1 MNPALL
7 RGWRLIKK
15 EGLVKKVYLDYAAT
29 TPTDPL
35 VLEAMEPY
43 FFDKF
48 GNASSLHAYGQE
60 AKQALEDSREVLANF
75 IGATPEEIVFT
86 SGGTESDNAALLG
99 VAYALEKKGNH
110 IITSVIEHHAISE
123 PAKFLEKKGFKV
135 TYLKVDK
142 DGLVSP
148 DDLKQAITDKTI
160 LVSIMHANNE
170 IGTLQPIAQLGKLA
184 QDKGV
189 YFHTDAVQTVGHIP
203 INVDQL
209 NLDLL
214 SLSAHKFYGPK
225 GVGALYVRKGTRL
238 ETFMRGGDQE
248 RGRRAST
255 HNIPGIVGLA
265 KAVELCK
272 DKMTEEIKF
281 QSALRDRL
289 LKEIPLRIPDVRLN
303 GHAQKRLPNSVN
315 FSIKYIEGESMLLSL
330 DMLGIACSTGSAC
343 TSSSLEP
350 SHVLLAIGLDHET
363 AHGSLRI
370 TLGRWTKESDIDY
383 LLETLPPVVKKLR
396 AMSPLYE
403 EK

>member
-1 MNPALL
+1 M
-7 RGWRLIKK
+7 
-15 EGLVKKVYLDYAAT
+15 KKVYLDYAAT

-35 VLEAMEPY
+35 VSAAMEPY
-43 FFDKF
+43 FFEKF

-60 AKQALEDSREVLANF
+60 AKKALEDSRQTLADF
-75 IGATPEEIVFT
+75 IGAKPEEIVFT
-86 SGGTESDNAALLG
+86 SGGTESDNSALLG

-135 TYLKVDK
+135 TYLGVDK

-148 DDLKQAITDKTI
+148 DDLKKAITDKTI
-160 LVSIMHANNE
+160 LISVMHANNE
-170 IGTLQPIAQLGKLA
+170 IGTLQPITQLGKLA
-184 QDKGV
+184 KDKGI
-189 YFHTDAVQTVGHIP
+189 YFHTDAVQTLGHLP
-203 INVDQL
+203 LNVDEL
-209 NLDLL
+209 NVDLL

-255 HNIPGIVGLA
+255 HNIPAIVGLA
-265 KAVELCK
+265 KAIELCQN
-272 DKMTEEIKF
+272 KMAGEIKF

-289 LKEIPLRIPDVRLN
+289 IKEIPIRIPEVRLN
-303 GHAQKRLPNSVN
+303 GHPQQRLPNSVN
-315 FSIKYIEGESMLLSL
+315 FSIKYIEGESILLSL

-383 LLETLPPVVKKLR
+383 LLEKLPPVVQKLR

-403 EK
+403 K

>member
-1 MNPALL
+1 M
-7 RGWRLIKK
+7 
-15 EGLVKKVYLDYAAT
+15 KKVYLDYAAT
-29 TPTDPL
+29 TPTDPE
-35 VLEAMEPY
+35 VIAAMEPY

-60 AKQALEDSREVLANF
+60 AKKALEDSRQTLADF
-75 IGATPEEIVFT
+75 IGASPDEIVFT
-86 SGGTESDNAALLG
+86 SGGTESDNYALLG
-99 VAYALEKKGNH
+99 AAYALEKKGNH

-135 TYLKVDK
+135 TYLGVDK
-142 DGLVSP
+142 DGLVSS
-148 DDLKQAITDKTI
+148 DDLKKVITDKTI
-160 LVSIMHANNE
+160 LISIMHANNE

-184 QDKGV
+184 KDKGI

-214 SLSAHKFYGPK
+214 SLSGHKFYGPK
-225 GVGALYVRKGTRL
+225 GVGALYIRKGTRL

-248 RGRRAST
+248 KGRRAST
-255 HNIPGIVGLA
+255 HNITGIVGLA
-265 KAVELCK
+265 KAIELCQN
-272 DKMTEEIKF
+272 KMGSEIKF

-289 LKEIPLRIPDVRLN
+289 IKEIPVRIPEVRLN
-303 GHAQKRLPNSVN
+303 GHPTLRLPNSVN
-315 FSIKYIEGESMLLSL
+315 FSIKYIEGESILLSL

-363 AHGSLRI
+363 AHGSLRL

-383 LLETLPPVVKKLR
+383 LLEKLPPVVQKLR

-403 EK
+403 K